1 MCFQC
6 YMHRRVAGLGLERGQ
21 EGQGVQEVWRVEWTL
36 LVSIASEVNLQVS

>member
-1 MCFQC
+1 M
-6 YMHRRVAGLGLERGQ
+6 RVAGLGLERGQ